1 MRNLECSERK
11 IEFDYEGGKGI
22 FIRQGRGKATLKI
35 KYRGAY
41 GMGEKYDAVNQKGKK
56 VINEV
61 NEKFCFQGDKT
72 YCPIPFFWTDSGVGV
87 YVDTC
92 YTSTFDFQ

>member
-41 GMGEKYDAVNQKGKK
+41 GMGEKYDAVNQKGKR
-56 VINEV
+56 
-61 NEKFCFQGDKT
+61 
-72 YCPIPFFWTDSGVGV
+72 
-87 YVDTC
+87 
-92 YTSTFDFQ
+92 